1 LGVLGEDLALAWK
14 GGPMLKDLEREL
26 KRWREK
32 RAQKPTVRSRETP
45 AVPTATDRRTV
56 RVNGQEVVV
65 VKKGRKA
72 LA

>member
-1 LGVLGEDLALAWK
+1 
-14 GGPMLKDLEREL
+14 MLKDLEKEL

-32 RAQKPTVRSRETP
+32 RAQKPAARSRETALP
-45 AVPTATDRRTV
+45 SAADRRTV

-65 VKKGRKA
+65 VKRGRKA

>member
-1 LGVLGEDLALAWK
+1 
-14 GGPMLKDLEREL
+14 MLKDLEREL

-32 RAQKPTVRSRETP
+32 RAQKPIDRARE
-45 AVPTATDRRTV
+45 VSVLPTATDRRTV

>member
-1 LGVLGEDLALAWK
+1 
-14 GGPMLKDLEREL
+14 MLKDLEREL

-32 RAQKPTVRSRETP
+32 RAQKPIGRPREMS
-45 AVPTATDRRTV
+45 VMPTATDRRTV